1 MSVFFFFFSPWFWW
15 SYACGP
21 LCAPQACY
29 EGVQVEIVVSQIDI
43 FVSPT
48 SIITL
53 DHKK

>member
-1 MSVFFFFFSPWFWW
+1 MLF
-15 SYACGP
+15 AECGP
-21 LCAPQACY
+21 CGPFCAPQAFS
-29 EGVQVEIVVSQIDI
+29 ESLQVEIVVSQIDI